1 MLCRDVLALLSKYL
15 KDSMT
20 VSEAMTS
27 TWSGYVMYASNTMS
41 ISTAVLEEYIYMHG
55 AVDEL
60 INK

>member
-1 MLCRDVLALLSKYL
+1 
-15 KDSMT
+15 MT

-41 ISTAVLEEYIYMHG
+41 ISTVVLEKYMYMHG